1 MPNEYLLDNAW
12 QQQRARLAGLEA
24 WFDPGT
30 IRHLEALGVAEGWR
44 CWEVGAG
51 GGSIAGWMARR
62 VGTSGQVLATDL
74 DIRFVEQLD
83 APNLTV
89 QRHDI
94 LTDDPPSEGF
104 DLVHARFVVEHL
116 PDRTGALRHMLAAL
130 KPGGWLLIEDT
141 DSCSWLADPT
151 ADPAA
156 VALFTR
162 WTQAYAAF
170 YERHEATIYAGR
182 RLYGEYRALGLER
195 IGVEG
200 RVFMVQG
207 GSAPAEVWR
216 LTAEQVRERIVAE
229 GDISADDMRHLLELL
244 RDPDFAWME
253 GAVMA
258 AWGQMPSA

>member
-30 IRHLEALGVAEGWR
+30 IRHLETLGVAEGWH

-51 GGSIAGWMARR
+51 GGSIAEWLARR
-62 VGTSGQVLATDL
+62 VGPSGQVLATDL
-74 DIRFVEQLD
+74 DTRFLEQLD
-83 APNLTV
+83 YPNLTV
-89 QRHDI
+89 RRHDV
-94 LTDDPPSEGF
+94 LTDDEPQGEF

-116 PDRTGALRHMLAAL
+116 HDRAGALRHMLAAL

-141 DSCSWLADPT
+141 DSCSWLAGPT
-151 ADPAA
+151 VDAAA

-170 YERHEATIYAGR
+170 YERHDATIYAGR
-182 RLYGEYRALGLER
+182 RLYGEYRALGVEQ

-216 LTAEQVRERIVAE
+216 LTAEQLQERIVAE
-229 GDISADDMRHLLELL
+229 SDISATDMQQLLELL
-244 RDPDFAWME
+244 RDPNFVWME

-258 AWGQMPSA
+258 AWGRKPSA

>member
-1 MPNEYLLDNAW
+1 MPDEYLLDNAW

-30 IRHLEALGVAEGWR
+30 IRHIEALGVTEGWHS
-44 CWEVGAG
+44 WEVGAG
-51 GGSIAGWMARR
+51 GGSIAEWLAQR
-62 VGTSGQVLATDL
+62 VGPSGQVLATDL
-74 DIRFVEQLD
+74 DTRFVERLEY
-83 APNLTV
+83 PNLTV
-89 QRHDI
+89 RRHDI
-94 LTDDPPSEGF
+94 LADDTPPATF

-116 PDRTGALRHMLAAL
+116 HDRMGALRHMLAAL
-130 KPGGWLLIEDT
+130 KPGGWLLVEDT
-141 DSCSWLADPT
+141 DSGSWLADPT
-151 ADPAA
+151 ADAAA

-170 YERHEATIYAGR
+170 YERHDATIYAGR
-182 RLYGEYRALGLER
+182 RLYGEYRALRLEH

-229 GDISADDMRHLLELL
+229 GAISAADMQHLLKLM

-258 AWGQMPSA
+258 AWGRKPTT